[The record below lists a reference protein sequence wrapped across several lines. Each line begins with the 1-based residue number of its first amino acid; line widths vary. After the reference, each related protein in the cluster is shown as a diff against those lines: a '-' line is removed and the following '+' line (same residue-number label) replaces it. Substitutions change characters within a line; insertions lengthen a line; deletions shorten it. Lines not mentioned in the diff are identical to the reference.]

1 MNQNEVGNN
10 YAKALLSK
18 ALLFSFGEK
27 NAELLQ
33 DHCEF
38 IELESKKIGI
48 RLKNNYNLNDIEKVK
63 IRKCI
68 KSVYGEDIVIITASN
83 KLKNTPE
90 ITLKPENSTNTNQNL
105 QWLTL
110 KNNIRKEFSRKYEDK
125 VGEHIL
131 KNWFK
136 KLSVSPLTSPQKLV
150 LVGSS
155 FVVNWI
161 IDNYELQ
168 LERAIRASNFVVE
181 LTFEGNKEKPRIY
194 LKEQA
199 NVK

>member
-1 MNQNEVGNN
+1 MKQDEVGNN
-10 YAKALLSK
+10 YTKALLSK
-18 ALLFSFGEK
+18 ALLFSFGES

-38 IELESKKIGI
+38 IELEPKKIGI

-68 KSVYGEDIVIITASN
+68 KSVYGENTLIITASN
-83 KLKNTPE
+83 KLKNHPE
-90 ITLKPENSTNTNQNL
+90 IILKSENTTTTYQNL
-105 QWLTL
+105 QWSTL
-110 KNNIRKEFSRKYEDK
+110 KNNILKEFAKKYEDK
-125 VGEHIL
+125 VGEHIV
-131 KNWFK
+131 KNWFE
-136 KLSVSPLTSPQKLV
+136 KLSVSPLSNPLKLV

-155 FVVNWI
+155 FIVNWI

-168 LERAIRASNFVVE
+168 LERAVFASNFIVE

-194 LKEQA
+194 SK
-199 NVK
+199 KD